1 MSQPLIDG
9 VAPTESAQDTEALPA
24 APADPAPQA
33 ASGAAAS
40 GPESPP
46 SWPDSDAPAAAAGDD
61 GNSDDDEH
69 NPGNVAPPASGP
81 GSGDGERRLRG
92 PLGRR
97 RRGRGER
104 PAREGAPVE
113 LREAEAPLALADG
126 EDINVAAMP
135 EQPLPREILERG
147 RRAAQSAL
155 NAQSDKLHKVLADA
169 GIGSRREMEELIVA
183 GRVSVN
189 GQPAHVGQR
198 VLPTDQVRI
207 NGKPLQRR
215 QPGKPPRVLIY
226 HKPTGEIVSQDDP
239 QARPSVFERFPKV
252 AGGRW
257 ISVGRLDL
265 NTEGLLVVTTSGDL
279 ANRLTH
285 PRFEVEREYAV
296 RVTGL
301 LTDELRQRLLDGVEL
316 DDGAARFT
324 RLDDAGGQGVNH
336 WYRAVIKEGRNR
348 EIRRMFDAVGLQV
361 SRLIRIRFGAIALPR
376 SLARGRFLELAP
388 GWVEAWLHDLGIG
401 SEAIRGRPGGG
412 PRPADGPRR
421 GKPAG
426 GRPGGAARQPDPM
439 TSTVSYIA
447 NGTHP
452 HSPRANP
459 GLQNRFRRPKPGRG
473 FG

>member
-1 MSQPLIDG
+1 
-9 VAPTESAQDTEALPA
+9 LP
-24 APADPAPQA
+24 
-33 ASGAAAS
+33 
-40 GPESPP
+40 
-46 SWPDSDAPAAAAGDD
+46 
-61 GNSDDDEH
+61 
-69 NPGNVAPPASGP
+69 
-81 GSGDGERRLRG
+81 
-92 PLGRR
+92 
-97 RRGRGER
+97 
-104 PAREGAPVE
+104 
-113 LREAEAPLALADG
+113 LADG
-126 EDINVAAMP
+126 ENLSAAAMP
-135 EQPLPREILERG
+135 EQPLPRELLERG

-226 HKPTGEIVSQDDP
+226 HKPTGEIVSHDDP

-252 AGGRW
+252 SGGRW
-257 ISVGRLDL
+257 LSVGRLDL
-265 NTEGLLVVTTSGDL
+265 NTEGLLVVTTSGDV
-279 ANRLTH
+279 ANRLSH

-296 RVTGL
+296 RVMGE
-301 LTDELRQRLLDGVEL
+301 LTDEQRQRLLEGVEL
-316 DDGAARFT
+316 DDGPARFT
-324 RLDDAGGQGVNH
+324 RLEDAGGQGVNH

-348 EIRRMFDAVGLQV
+348 EIRRIFEAIGLQV
-361 SRLIRIRFGAIALPR
+361 SRLIRIRFGSIALPR
-376 SLARGRFLELAP
+376 SLARGRFMELAP

-401 SEAIRGRPGGG
+401 SDAMRSRPAGG
-412 PRPADGPRR
+412 PRRPDGPRR
-421 GKPAG
+421 GKPSG
-426 GRPGGAARQPDPM
+426 GRPGGPARQPDPM